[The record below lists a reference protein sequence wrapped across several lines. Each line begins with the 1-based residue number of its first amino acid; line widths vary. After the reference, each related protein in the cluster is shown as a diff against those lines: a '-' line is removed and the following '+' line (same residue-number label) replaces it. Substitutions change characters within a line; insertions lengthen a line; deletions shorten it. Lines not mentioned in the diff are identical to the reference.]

1 MESNK
6 KSFDSL
12 LDGILH
18 FQALRARCQKGEHD
32 EIMYTKLIDERVIL
46 LEKVYRELPAQKQGY
61 MQRSFAHTLID
72 AIIENDS
79 LLKGQRA
86 IYDRVTE
93 TDNRIIRTL
102 GYGYEILK
110 YDSYDTFRVTVYED
124 GHAIPYSQYYYTND
138 KLIDINNNE
147 IDIRV

>member
-1 MESNK
+1 
-6 KSFDSL
+6 
-12 LDGILH
+12 
-18 FQALRARCQKGEHD
+18 
-32 EIMYTKLIDERVIL
+32 L
-46 LEKVYRELPAQKQGY
+46 LEKVHRELPAQKLGY

-124 GHAIPYSQYYYTND
+124 GHAIPYSQYYYADSN
-138 KLIDINNNE
+138 LIDINGNAV
-147 IDIRV
+147 DYKA